1 MTSATDSPHQ
11 TRARRWINKHS
22 AAVILVSVAFTILA
36 WIEIVG
42 QLKSKPAAP
51 AKIDAYFYDLETDR
65 LFIAPYNQLPPIA
78 APGTSADAP
87 LTAVH
92 AAIYACNNCDDPRD
106 RFIAWL
112 DAYTPNARAR
122 RPASAGLASDA
133 TTAEEFEAG
142 HLLAKPGT
150 PDSSW
155 KITGFVEMMSP
166 RGQAIIAEAQQICG
180 PDKSPFVCSPESSSY

>member
-78 APGTSADAP
+78 APGTSGCARS
-87 LTAVH
+87 
-92 AAIYACNNCDDPRD
+92 AASGPR
-106 RFIAWL
+106 
-112 DAYTPNARAR
+112 PARAPTHR
-122 RPASAGLASDA
+122 SPPSTPRFMPA
-133 TTAEEFEAG
+133 TTATTRATVSSPG
-142 HLLAKPGT
+142 STPTRPTHVLADPPAQASPATPQPPKNSRLATSSPNPARPTPPG
-150 PDSSW
+150 
-155 KITGFVEMMSP
+155 
-166 RGQAIIAEAQQICG
+166 
-180 PDKSPFVCSPESSSY
+180 KSPASSK